1 VLSRAH
7 SSEDAATESRVA
19 HVFGHLDGVV
29 AGEAHGWALDADQ
42 PDRPV
47 EVVAHLNGRPVAE
60 VLAVYYRPDV
70 AERLDCSGRHG
81 FYVDLNPFAERA
93 AHAMID
99 VRLESGPVLVGSPI
113 RAHLL
118 PASRSSKPT
127 LLFMHIPK
135 TGGTSFREAVLA
147 NYRQSAVGFL
157 YPNAPGFPIRDLRE
171 LPLEQRRSLRLVVG
185 HFQYGVHD
193 SIPRE
198 YSYFTIVREPFT
210 RIWSHYSYLAE
221 TRDPSTIDRQHG
233 KIRSIEEMLESKA
246 TVNLDNMMVRCFAGT
261 DERLFPPGSINRE
274 IFDRAKHNLESDFA
288 FVGLQDR
295 MDAAYRQLQVQ
306 QGWVRAALPMMNR
319 GNYSSGSCPDA
330 ARALIAHYNE
340 WDFRLFD
347 HIVRASGQGFR
358 TAVV

>member
-1 VLSRAH
+1 MAR
-7 SSEDAATESRVA
+7 
-19 HVFGHLDGVV
+19 VFGHLDGVV
-29 AGEAHGWALDADQ
+29 AGEVYGWALDADQ
-42 PDRPV
+42 PDRAI
-47 EVVAHLNGRPVAE
+47 EVVVHINGRPVAE

-70 AERLDCSGRHG
+70 AERLDFLGRHG
-81 FYVDLNPFAERA
+81 FYVDLSPFAERA
-93 AHAMID
+93 ARAMID
-99 VRLESGPVLVGSPI
+99 VRLRSGPALEGAPI

-118 PASRSSKPT
+118 PANRSSKPT

-135 TGGTSFREAVLA
+135 TGGTAFREAVLG

-193 SIPRE
+193 CIPRE
-198 YSYFTIVREPFT
+198 YSYFTIVREPFG
-210 RIWSHYSYLAE
+210 RIWSHYSYLVE
-221 TRDPSTIDRQHG
+221 TRDPSAINIQHG
-233 KIRSIEEMLESKA
+233 TIRSLEEMLESKA

-261 DERLFPPGSINRE
+261 DERVFPPGSINRQ
-274 IFDRAKHNLESDFA
+274 IFDLAKHNLESDFA

-295 MDAAYRQLQVQ
+295 MDAAYRHLQLQH
-306 QGWVRAALPMMNR
+306 GWAGAVLPVMNR
-319 GNYSSGSCPDA
+319 GSYSSGMCPES
-330 ARALIAHYNE
+330 ARTLIAHCNE

-347 HIVRASGQGFR
+347 HILRAPGQRFR